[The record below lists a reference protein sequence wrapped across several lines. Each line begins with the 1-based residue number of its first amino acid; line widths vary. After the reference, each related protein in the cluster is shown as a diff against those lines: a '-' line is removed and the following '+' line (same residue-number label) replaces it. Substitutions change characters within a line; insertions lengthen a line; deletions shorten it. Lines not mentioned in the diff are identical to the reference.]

1 MDDVKKTYREG
12 ADTVRKAARDV
23 DGHDLGDE
31 VADLGDDLRTK
42 LAGAGDDLRREAR
55 DANKGTEVS
64 RSPAG

>member
-1 MDDVKKTYREG
+1 M
-12 ADTVRKAARDV
+12 RKAARDV
-23 DGHDLGDE
+23 DGRDLGDE

-42 LAGAGDDLRREAR
+42 LAGGGDDLRREAK